1 MKKTFEFK
9 QGSRTF
15 VIETGEV
22 AKQANGAV
30 VTNFGDTTVLSVA
43 VHNSDNFNAGFFPL
57 TVVYQEKLYA
67 AGKIPGG
74 FLRREGRS
82 SEIETLNARL
92 IDRPIRPLFPEG
104 FKDEVQI
111 INMVLSSDPDNS
123 PAMAA
128 MLGSSL
134 ALMISDIPF
143 NGPIAGVEVGL
154 VDGKFIINPTEE
166 EQANSELAL
175 SIAGTKH
182 AINMVEA
189 SSKNISEDVMLEAL
203 LFGHEEIKRLVA
215 FQEEIIKEV
224 GKEKLEVYLDL
235 ISEDKVAKV
244 EDYIGKDLRK
254 AVSIVE
260 KQERAAKIDE
270 LTKKTVEYF
279 VALAPAEEA
288 EEYERIAKE
297 ACENIVAGEVRRLIT
312 QEKIRPD
319 GRKTDEIRPL
329 SSRVHVVTRPH
340 GSALFTRGQT
350 QAFTTVTLGS
360 LAESQ
365 IIDGLTS
372 EESKRF
378 MLQYNFPQF
387 SVGETGRYGGPGR
400 REIGHGALG
409 EKALMNIIPDEDTF
423 PYTIRV
429 VSEIL
434 ESNGSSSQAS
444 ICAGTLALMD
454 AGVPIKAP
462 VAGIA
467 MGLIMDGKDYTILTD
482 IQGMEDHFGDMD
494 FKVAGT
500 KDGITAL
507 QMDIKISGV
516 TAEILKEALAQA
528 KKGRLEILNHMLG
541 TISEPRKELSPYAP
555 KVKMIRINPDKIKD
569 VIGSGGK
576 VINEIIEKTNN
587 VKIDIEQDGRVF
599 IMHQEYEWIDKAI
612 EIIENIVRE
621 AEVGKIYEGTVIRIE
636 SYGAFL
642 RLWEGCE
649 GLLHISKIAHEKVA
663 KVEDVLAIGDQIAVK
678 VIGIDDK
685 GRIDLSRK
693 DTLENP
699 NKGKEEDKPKRPRRK
714 FPKKEQ

>member
-663 KVEDVLAIGDQIAVK
+663 KVEDEIGRAHV
-678 VIGIDDK
+678 
-685 GRIDLSRK
+685 
-693 DTLENP
+693 
-699 NKGKEEDKPKRPRRK
+699 
-714 FPKKEQ
+714 